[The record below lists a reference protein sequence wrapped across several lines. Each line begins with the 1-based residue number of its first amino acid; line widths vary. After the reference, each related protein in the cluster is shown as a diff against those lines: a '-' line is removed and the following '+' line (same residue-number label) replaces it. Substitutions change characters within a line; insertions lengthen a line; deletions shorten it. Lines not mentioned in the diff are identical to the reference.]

1 MKNIVLIPEEAALD
15 RVISA
20 LSVVPQLVPNT
31 KRGWFGGK
39 AQSKHL
45 RTIMA
50 GGTRLDLYQARP
62 HASITIKGNVIAAFT
77 YLEIHKDLINW
88 GAVYAQLNGD
98 NVTRTGQKFRVK
110 LPSGYYVVV
119 EPLAKYRAGASLHS
133 RDDARMKMQK
143 KFERDQLRQSRLNVG
158 TTGSVEG
165 IGNTKF
171 SAGEMQR
178 IAHDIEAQ
186 REETF
191 TEVAE
196 EVTDAQE
203 LAIAEQA
210 MAEKQDTVVIDSMSQ
225 LAEQE
230 RTMEGEVENK
240 NAGGTLEFVS
250 DYYGRGLSKAEL
262 AEMKARAVDAGE
274 NPVVK
279 VLRECIPADPL
290 YTADDLTPTPHAIE
304 ESTRPVGGL
313 GTCPCDD
320 SAFGDQ
326 E

>member
-1 MKNIVLIPEEAALD
+1 MKNLVLIPKEAALD

-39 AQSKHL
+39 SQSKHMQ
-45 RTIMA
+45 TFDC
-50 GGTRLDLYQARP
+50 GDTRLDLYQVRP
-62 HASITIKGNVIAAFT
+62 YGKVTVTGNVVATFT

-88 GAVYAQLNGD
+88 GAVYEKLHGD

-119 EPLAKYRAGASLHS
+119 EPLAKYRAGVSLHGRGDS
-133 RDDARMKMQK
+133 RAKM
-143 KFERDQLRQSRLNVG
+143 RRNLDRTIGQSAIAEMSG
-158 TTGSVEG
+158 
-165 IGNTKF
+165 KF

-178 IAHDIEAQ
+178 IAHDIEAH

-196 EVTDAQE
+196 EMTDAQE

-210 MAEKQDTVVIDSMSQ
+210 MAEKQDVVVVDSMSQ
-225 LAEQE
+225 LVEQE
-230 RTMEGEVENK
+230 RTFEGAVE
-240 NAGGTLEFVS
+240 GLEHV
-250 DYYGRGLSKAEL
+250 GVTIG
-262 AEMKARAVDAGE
+262 
-274 NPVVK
+274 
-279 VLRECIPADPL
+279 
-290 YTADDLTPTPHAIE
+290 DLTPTPHKLAE
-304 ESTRPVGGL
+304 LADQSVGFERGTVGGL

-320 SAFGDQ
+320 SALGDQ
-326 E
+326 

>member
-1 MKNIVLIPEEAALD
+1 MKNLVLIPKEAALD

-39 AQSKHL
+39 SQSKHMK
-45 RTIMA
+45 TIDC
-50 GGTRLDLYQARP
+50 GNTRLDLYQVRP
-62 HASITIKGNVIAAFT
+62 YGKVTVTGNVVATFT
-77 YLEIHKDLINW
+77 YLETHKDLIDW
-88 GAVYAQLNGD
+88 GAVYEQLNGD

-119 EPLAKYRAGASLHS
+119 EPLAKYRAGASLHGRGDS
-133 RDDARMKMQK
+133 RMKMQK
-143 KFERDQLRQSRLNVG
+143 RFDREQRKLAMQNQGAENSEPTF
-158 TTGSVEG
+158 TA
-165 IGNTKF
+165 NTKF

-196 EVTDAQE
+196 EMTDAQE

-210 MAEKQDTVVIDSMSQ
+210 MAEKQDTVVIDSMAQ
-225 LAEQE
+225 LVEQE
-230 RTMEGEVENK
+230 RTMDGVADEVVDLKPVPHALAELTDQSV
-240 NAGGTLEFVS
+240 GIERVTLEEVQ
-250 DYYGRGLSKAEL
+250 
-262 AEMKARAVDAGE
+262 
-274 NPVVK
+274 
-279 VLRECIPADPL
+279 
-290 YTADDLTPTPHAIE
+290 
-304 ESTRPVGGL
+304 RPEGGL

-320 SAFGDQ
+320 SVFGDQ
-326 E
+326 Q

>member
-110 LPSGYYVVV
+110 LPSGYYVIV
-119 EPLAKYRAGASLHS
+119 EPLSKYRAGASLHS

-143 KFERDQLRQSRLNVG
+143 RFDREQRRMAMENQGAENSDLNF
-158 TTGSVEG
+158 TA
-165 IGNTKF
+165 NTKF

-178 IAHDIEAQ
+178 IAHDIEVQ

-225 LAEQE
+225 LVEQE
-230 RTMEGEVENK
+230 RTMEGV
-240 NAGGTLEFVS
+240 
-250 DYYGRGLSKAEL
+250 
-262 AEMKARAVDAGE
+262 
-274 NPVVK
+274 PH
-279 VLRECIPADPL
+279 
-290 YTADDLTPTPHAIE
+290 YTADDLTPTPHAVE

-313 GTCPCDD
+313 ATCPCDD
-320 SAFGDQ
+320 NNFGDQ

>member
-1 MKNIVLIPEEAALD
+1 MKNLVLIPEEAALD

-20 LSVVPQLVPNT
+20 LSVVPQLVPNG

-39 AQSKHL
+39 AQSKHM
-45 RTIMA
+45 RTFD
-50 GGTRLDLYQARP
+50 GKGTRVDMYQVRP
-62 HASITIKGNVIAAFT
+62 HAKVTVKGNVVATFT

-88 GAVYAQLNGD
+88 GAVYELLHGD

-119 EPLAKYRAGASLHS
+119 EPLAKFHAGASLHS
-133 RDDARMKMQK
+133 RNDSRMKMQK
-143 KFERDQLRQSRLNVG
+143 RFDREQRKLAMQNRGAENSEPTFTANA
-158 TTGSVEG
+158 
-165 IGNTKF
+165 KF

-210 MAEKQDTVVIDSMSQ
+210 MAEKQDAVVIDSMAQ
-225 LAEQE
+225 LVEQE
-230 RTMEGEVENK
+230 RTTDGVADEVVDLKPVPHTIAELTDQSV
-240 NAGGTLEFVS
+240 GIERVTLEEVQ
-250 DYYGRGLSKAEL
+250 R
-262 AEMKARAVDAGE
+262 
-274 NPVVK
+274 
-279 VLRECIPADPL
+279 PA
-290 YTADDLTPTPHAIE
+290 
-304 ESTRPVGGL
+304 GGL

-320 SAFGDQ
+320 SVFGDQ
-326 E
+326 Q